1 VIVKVLTWVFAG
13 AMLLIGMAYWV
24 FRTPYGVEL
33 TQPDARAELN
43 AMVVGLHLALGVAV
57 AVLAMWR
64 LYLAGLTIATLTLA
78 GLAIVRTVEMI
89 VGDAVTARQLI
100 VLGPEVV
107 GVVLGAALI
116 IPRLSELRT
125 LSRAS

>member
-1 VIVKVLTWVFAG
+1 VTVKILTWVFAG
-13 AMLLIGMAYWV
+13 AMVLIGVAYWV

-43 AMVVGLHLALGVAV
+43 AMVVGLHLALGVVV
-57 AVLAMWR
+57 AVLARWR
-64 LYLAGLTIATLTLA
+64 LYLVGLTIATVTLA
-78 GLAIVRTVEMI
+78 GLAIVRIVEML
-89 VGDAVTARQLI
+89 VGDAVTARQLV

-107 GVVLGAALI
+107 GVVVGAALI
-116 IPRLSELRT
+116 VPRLSELRS